1 MNKSRKLLL
10 CLLVTICVSL
20 WWFKSSS
27 LIIRNP
33 FDEGK
38 KALTFGK
45 DYNNG
50 TVARENTGK
59 EALIFNNEDAPH
71 YINEAVATENRK
83 KVAKIMQPW
92 QTIQI
97 YRPNV
102 DPMDMHWSRNI
113 KQLRGSNQTDW
124 IERRVKSC
132 AVVGNSGILLG
143 SNCGHTIDN
152 MDLIIRMNLAEF
164 GHEYSSD
171 VGSKVSFTTINREQL
186 RLVLACFLNMAKA
199 GKEEVPLGN
208 ATTPVLSTECYTFI
222 KKFRLLNDDVM
233 WLFKGR
239 LPGLQ
244 EVLSLLRKRFGLGF
258 KFAYSPVDPI
268 GPSVKLWKFKA
279 PTSGLAMYTAATQ
292 LCDEITLFGFYPFYT
307 DSYNRTILHHY
318 YEPELK
324 EIVVHHQMPLEY
336 KTLLEFKKKGALR
349 LLNNC
354 TLSGKEK
361 HAES

>member
-1 MNKSRKLLL
+1 
-10 CLLVTICVSL
+10 
-20 WWFKSSS
+20 
-27 LIIRNP
+27 
-33 FDEGK
+33 
-38 KALTFGK
+38 
-45 DYNNG
+45 
-50 TVARENTGK
+50 
-59 EALIFNNEDAPH
+59 
-71 YINEAVATENRK
+71 
-83 KVAKIMQPW
+83 MQPW

-102 DPMDMHWSRNI
+102 DPMDMHWSGNI

-186 RLVLACFLNMAKA
+186 RLVLPCFLNMTKA
-199 GKEEVPLGN
+199 GKVEVPLGN
-208 ATTPVLSTECYTFI
+208 ATTPVLSTECDTFI
-222 KKFRLLNDDVM
+222 KRFRLLNNDVV

-244 EVLSLLRKRFGLGF
+244 ELLSLLRTRFGLGF

-268 GPSVKLWKFKA
+268 GPSRK
-279 PTSGLAMYTAATQ
+279 
-292 LCDEITLFGFYPFYT
+292 
-307 DSYNRTILHHY
+307 
-318 YEPELK
+318 
-324 EIVVHHQMPLEY
+324 
-336 KTLLEFKKKGALR
+336 
-349 LLNNC
+349 
-354 TLSGKEK
+354 
-361 HAES
+361 